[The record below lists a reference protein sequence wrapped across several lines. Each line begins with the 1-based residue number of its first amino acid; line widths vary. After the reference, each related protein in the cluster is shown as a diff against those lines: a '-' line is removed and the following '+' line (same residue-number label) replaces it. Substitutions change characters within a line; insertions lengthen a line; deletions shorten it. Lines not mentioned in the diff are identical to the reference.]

1 VLYLL
6 IPSAW
11 LTIVAMVVGACR
23 VAGQAD
29 RPALGDDEPQY
40 ALPANTLSLRHR
52 TIGQRPA
59 SPAACARAS
68 IYARSGEALSSVGRL
83 RRRGLSIA
91 PQPADHGPRR

>member
-29 RPALGDDEPQY
+29 RPAPDDGQPQS
-40 ALPANTLSLRHR
+40 ALPASTLSLRLR

-59 SPAACARAS
+59 TCARAGV
-68 IYARSGEALSSVGRL
+68 YARSGEALSSVGRL
-83 RRRGLSIA
+83 RGRRLSIA